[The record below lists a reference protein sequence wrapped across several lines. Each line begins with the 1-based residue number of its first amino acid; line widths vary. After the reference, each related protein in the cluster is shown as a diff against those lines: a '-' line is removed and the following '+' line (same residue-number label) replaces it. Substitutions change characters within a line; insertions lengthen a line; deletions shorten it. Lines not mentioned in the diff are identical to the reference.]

1 MLDYV
6 QRNSAML
13 RTSIDPA
20 SLYTLKRFGV
30 RLALVSVFALAQI
43 VSPLGFGKGLE
54 LLLGFTALVCAIT
67 AITKREHVASRTLG
81 HWDEAALFLMLGVGV
96 HFIAFHLLQN

>member
-1 MLDYV
+1 
-6 QRNSAML
+6 ML

-20 SLYTLKRFGV
+20 SLYTVKRFGV

-67 AITKREHVASRTLG
+67 AITKRENASSRTLG
-81 HWDEAALFLMLGVGV
+81 HWDEAALFSMLGIGA
-96 HFIAFHLLQN
+96 HFIVFHWLQS